1 MARAGELLWWWGA
14 AVGIWLLTL
23 SSVGTAELVV
33 AAACGLPCAVAARA
47 GRAAVRGCWTPRVR
61 WAWWLAPLVVAIV
74 ADSARALV
82 VAVRRLRGTEQRGEL
97 RELRLPA
104 GEPDPVA
111 AARRALATLTVTSTP
126 GTLVVD
132 TDPDRCLLVTHS
144 LIPGPSLIEKV
155 VGR

>member
-1 MARAGELLWWWGA
+1 MARAVELLWWWGA

-23 SSVGTAELVV
+23 SSVGTAELAV
-33 AAACGLPCAVAARA
+33 AAACGLPCAVAALA
-47 GRAAVRGCWTPRVR
+47 GRAAVRGCWTPRAR
-61 WAWWLAPLVVAIV
+61 WAWWLPPLVASIV
-74 ADSARALV
+74 TDSARALL
-82 VAVRRLRGTEQRGEL
+82 VAARRTRRIEQRGEL
-97 RELRLPA
+97 REVRLPA

-111 AARRALATLTVTSTP
+111 AARRALATLAVTSTP

-144 LIPGPSLIEKV
+144 LLPGPSRIEKV

>member
-1 MARAGELLWWWGA
+1 MARAVELLWWWGA

-47 GRAAVRGCWTPRVR
+47 GRAAVRGCWTPRAR
-61 WAWWLAPLVVAIV
+61 WAWWPAPLAASIV
-74 ADSARALV
+74 ADSARALL
-82 VAVRRLRGTEQRGEL
+82 VAVRRIGGTEQRGGL
-97 RELRLPA
+97 REVRLPA
-104 GEPDPVA
+104 GEPEPVA
-111 AARRALATLTVTSTP
+111 AARRALATLAVTSTP

-144 LIPGPSLIEKV
+144 LLPGPSRIEKA